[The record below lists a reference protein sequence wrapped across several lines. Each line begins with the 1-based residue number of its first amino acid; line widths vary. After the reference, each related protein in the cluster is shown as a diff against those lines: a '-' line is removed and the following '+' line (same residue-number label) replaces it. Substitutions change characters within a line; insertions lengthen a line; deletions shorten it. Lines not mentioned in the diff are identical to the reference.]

1 MLELIELGMNIDE
14 ARISLQDVCVH
25 LRRFGKTDDLAVAEL
40 VLENVNALKARYQS
54 WASLSYGIGLN
65 EAVSD
70 ACKRKKRL

>member
-25 LRRFGKTDDLAVAEL
+25 LRRFGKTDAVAEL